1 MSRSIEEQVEDFYK
15 TQLKNNGI
23 RYFTKTETL
32 NEEIDKALKKAPS
45 KSVLQIPSFLSLPYL
60 IQAILKSHIFF
71 VYHH

>member
-60 IQAILKSHIFF
+60 IQVILKSHIFF
-71 VYHH
+71 VYLH